1 MKSQLGTLGLLLSLV
16 VPSSQAHADC
26 LGIARGI
33 TSACLADTGD
43 GKVVALYAQNQKCIR
58 RRVVDISKAWRNF
71 NAAVD
76 SLDIA
81 RIKAAAAEVWH
92 QTNARSS
99 MFTSCWKTMRNS
111 CDFIGDAVDNEIKTI
126 SLGTCN

>member
-1 MKSQLGTLGLLLSLV
+1 MKGQLGILGLSLMLV
-16 VPSSQAHADC
+16 VLSSEAHADC

-58 RRVVDISKAWRNF
+58 RRVVDISIAWRHF

-76 SLDIA
+76 SLDTA
-81 RIKAAAAEVWH
+81 KIKAAAAEVWH
-92 QTNARSS
+92 QTNSRSS

-111 CDFIGDAVDNEIKTI
+111 CDFIGDAVDDEIKAI
-126 SLGTCN
+126 SLGTCD

>member
-1 MKSQLGTLGLLLSLV
+1 MKSQLRILGLPLMLMLLS
-16 VPSSQAHADC
+16 PEAHADC

-58 RRVVDISKAWRNF
+58 CRVVDISKAWRNF

-76 SLDIA
+76 SLDTA
-81 RIKAAAAEVWH
+81 KIKAAAAEVWH

-99 MFTSCWKTMRNS
+99 MFTSCWKTMRSS
-111 CDFIGDAVDNEIKTI
+111 CDFVGDVVDNEIKTI